1 MKPLK
6 EISRKI
12 HRLIYIV
19 SALLMVLLGLSS
31 RRFSNHLP
39 TFIAENSGDML
50 WVMMVYFG
58 FRFLLIRK
66 SLLFAG
72 IMSLLFSFGIE
83 CSQLY
88 QADWI
93 NDLRNTTIG
102 ALILGRGFLLIDL
115 IRYLLGILLAG
126 LLDKFLLLKKHGNS
140 IREH

>member
-58 FRFLLIRK
+58 F
-66 SLLFAG
+66 
-72 IMSLLFSFGIE
+72 
-83 CSQLY
+83 
-88 QADWI
+88 
-93 NDLRNTTIG
+93 
-102 ALILGRGFLLIDL
+102 GF
-115 IRYLLGILLAG
+115 
-126 LLDKFLLLKKHGNS
+126 F
-140 IREH
+140 